1 MGHPRL
7 IAILVAL
14 GACAPA
20 ASAPPLTTAEV
31 LAQSAPEEWREIPA
45 DRLLVMD
52 IEAGRVLLELAPEFA
67 PEHVG
72 NIRTLARQGHWDGL
86 AILRVQDNYVVQWG
100 DPNAD
105 KPEARRG
112 LGQAKTSLPAEFD
125 RAVDGLP
132 IEALLDPD
140 AYADRTG
147 FSLGFPV
154 GREADNRRTW
164 LLHCYG
170 TLGAGRDMAAD
181 SSTGAELYVVTG
193 HSPRHLDRNI
203 TTVGRVIEGI
213 EKLSALPRGTGAL
226 GFYTDPTQHV
236 PIRRIRLAAD
246 LPETERPRRER
257 LDTHSRSFRLL
268 IEARRHRHEDWF
280 VNPVGRLEA
289 CNVPLPVREA
299 GQR

>member
-1 MGHPRL
+1 MGLHRL
-7 IAILVAL
+7 SAILLAVLAFQT
-14 GACAPA
+14 A
-20 ASAPPLTTAEV
+20 AFATSLTTAEV
-31 LAQSAPEEWREIPA
+31 LAQSDPAEWREIPA
-45 DRLLVMD
+45 DRLLVM
-52 IEAGRVLLELAPEFA
+52 EHEHGRVLLELAAEFA
-67 PEHVG
+67 PAHVA
-72 NIRTLARQGHWDGL
+72 NIRQLASQGYWDGL

-112 LGQAKTSLPAEFD
+112 LGQAQGSLPAEFD

-132 IEALLDPD
+132 FEALLDPD
-140 AYADRTG
+140 AYAARTG

-154 GREADNRRTW
+154 GRDAENQRTW
-164 LLHCYG
+164 LLHCYA

-213 EKLSALPRGTGAL
+213 ETLSSLPRGSGSL
-226 GFYTDPTQHV
+226 GFYTEAERPV
-236 PIRRIRLAAD
+236 PIHRIRLAAD
-246 LPETERPRRER
+246 LPESERPRRER
-257 LDTHSRSFRLL
+257 LDSHSRSFRLL
-268 IEARRHRHEDWF
+268 IEARRHRKEEWF

-299 GQR
+299 PRR

>member
-1 MGHPRL
+1 MGHRRL
-7 IAILVAL
+7 ITAL
-14 GACAPA
+14 LALAACVPVA
-20 ASAPPLTTAEV
+20 ASTLTTAEV
-31 LAQSAPEEWREIPA
+31 LAQSASEEWREIPA

-52 IEAGRVLLELAPEFA
+52 IDAGRVLLELAPEFA

-112 LGQAKTSLPAEFD
+112 LGQAKAKLPAEFD

-132 IEALLDPD
+132 FEALLDPD
-140 AYADRTG
+140 SYADRTG

-154 GREADNRRTW
+154 GRDADNQRTW

-203 TTVGRVIEGI
+203 TTVGRVIEGV
-213 EKLSALPRGTGAL
+213 EHLSALPRGDGAL
-226 GFYTDPTQHV
+226 GFYTDPAQHI
-236 PIRRIRLAAD
+236 PIRRIRLASE
-246 LPETERPRRER
+246 LPEADRPRRER

-268 IEARRHRHEDWF
+268 IEARRHRREEWF
-280 VNPVGRLEA
+280 VNSVGRLEA
-289 CNVPLPVREA
+289 CNVPLPVREVA
-299 GQR
+299 KR

>member
-1 MGHPRL
+1 MGLHRL
-7 IAILVAL
+7 ILAAL
-14 GACAPA
+14 ACASGLPA
-20 ASAPPLTTAEV
+20 LAAPLTTAEV
-31 LAQSAPEEWREIPA
+31 LAQSAPAEWREIPA

-52 IEAGRVLLELAPEFA
+52 FENGRALLELAPEFA
-67 PEHVG
+67 PEHVA
-72 NIRTLARQGHWDGL
+72 NIRALASQGYWDGL
-86 AILRVQDNYVVQWG
+86 AILRSQDNYVVQWG

-112 LGQAKTSLPAEFD
+112 LGQARDKLPAEFD
-125 RAVDGLP
+125 RGVDGLP
-132 IEALLDPD
+132 FESLIDPD
-140 AYADRTG
+140 AYAARTG

-154 GREADNRRTW
+154 GRDAENQRTW
-164 LLHCYG
+164 LLHCYA

-213 EKLSALPRGTGAL
+213 ETLSSLPRGTGTL
-226 GFYTDPTQHV
+226 GFYAAAQR
-236 PIRRIRLAAD
+236 PIPITRIRLAAD
-246 LPETERPRRER
+246 LPEAERPRRER

-268 IEARRHRHEDWF
+268 IEARRHRQEDWF

-289 CNVPLPVREA
+289 CNVPLPVREPPA
-299 GQR
+299 R